1 MPAGTAGRVRFRV
14 RVTGIV
20 QGVGFRPFVHA
31 LATRHGLG
39 GLVGNDAEGV
49 FIEAEGGDEAAL
61 ATFLEALDTEA
72 PPLAVVESLSCDP
85 VAALGE
91 SSFVIVGSRHGGEHV
106 ALVSP
111 DMATCDEC
119 RAEIRD
125 PAARR
130 FRYPFTN
137 CTNCGPRFTIVRGVP
152 YDRPL
157 TTMAGFAMC
166 ADCAAEYH
174 DPTDRRFHAQPV

>member
-1 MPAGTAGRVRFRV
+1 MHTQAAPGSGVAPETPGRVRFRV

-31 LATRHGLG
+31 LATRHELG

-49 FIEAEGGDEAAL
+49 FIEAEGDDEAAL
-61 ATFLEALDTEA
+61 AAFLEALDTEA
-72 PPLAVVESLSCDP
+72 PPLAIVESLSCDR

-91 SSFVIVGSRHGGEHV
+91 SSFVIVQSRDGGEHV

-119 RAEIRD
+119 RAEILEHKEEHDRD
-125 PAARR
+125 
-130 FRYPFTN
+130 
-137 CTNCGPRFTIVRGVP
+137 
-152 YDRPL
+152 
-157 TTMAGFAMC
+157 AGRNHC
-166 ADCAAEYH
+166 ILD
-174 DPTDRRFHAQPV
+174 